1 MTLEECREYLP
12 EGWIAPIQND
22 PVLREIFEEHEYDLE
37 QEAVPPFLIQE
48 LRGGEMERL
57 RPILSLYGQPGLE
70 MLRGLMEIDEAS
82 RDTAVSTA
90 PDGQTAY
97 AAYFF
102 ARFSEARRQDAIDAV
117 RTYIRAINRLY
128 REELDEEP
136 PLDED
141 GEIEFLSG
149 QEGRDFE
156 EKIRMAW
163 INGEPV
169 QEVDLDELLEWYQ
182 DLRYRR
188 GCEDISLLS
197 EALYHISCD
206 YNLSYCLRWPMFDT
220 ERENP
225 FRGYFELW
233 KLGLRVR
240 FPARD
245 RAVLVS

>member
-1 MTLEECREYLP
+1 MTMEECREYLP

-22 PVLREIFEEHEYDLE
+22 PVLREIFEAHEYDLE

-70 MLRGLMEIDEAS
+70 MLRGLMEIDEAG

-156 EKIRMAW
+156 EKVRMAW
-163 INGEPV
+163 INGGPA

-182 DLRYRR
+182 DLTYRR
-188 GCEDISLLS
+188 DCEDISLLS

-206 YNLSYCLRWPMFDT
+206 FYLSYFLRWPMFDT

-225 FRGYFELW
+225 FRGYFALW
-233 KLGLRVR
+233 KLGLHVH
-240 FPARD
+240 FPAQD
-245 RAVLVS
+245 RVVLVS

>member
-1 MTLEECREYLP
+1 MTIEECREYLP

-22 PVLREIFEEHEYDLE
+22 PVLWEIFEEHEYDLE

-48 LRGGEMERL
+48 LRGGNIDRL

-70 MLRGLMEIDEAS
+70 MLRGLLEIDKAS
-82 RDTAVSTA
+82 RDTAVNTA

-102 ARFSEARRQDAIDAV
+102 ARFSEARRQEAIDAV
-117 RTYIRAINRLY
+117 RAYIRAINRLY
-128 REELDEEP
+128 REELDEEA

-141 GEIEFLSG
+141 LT
-149 QEGRDFE
+149 
-156 EKIRMAW
+156 
-163 INGEPV
+163 
-169 QEVDLDELLEWYQ
+169 
-182 DLRYRR
+182 YRR
-188 GCEDISLLS
+188 DCEDISLLS

-206 YNLSYCLRWPMFDT
+206 FYLSYFLRWPMFDT

-225 FRGYFELW
+225 FRGYFALW
-233 KLGLRVR
+233 KLGLHVH

>member
-1 MTLEECREYLP
+1 MTMEECREYLP

-90 PDGQTAY
+90 PDGQAAY

-163 INGEPV
+163 INGGPV

>member
-1 MTLEECREYLP
+1 
-12 EGWIAPIQND
+12 
-22 PVLREIFEEHEYDLE
+22 
-37 QEAVPPFLIQE
+37 
-48 LRGGEMERL
+48 
-57 RPILSLYGQPGLE
+57 
-70 MLRGLMEIDEAS
+70 
-82 RDTAVSTA
+82 
-90 PDGQTAY
+90 
-97 AAYFF
+97 
-102 ARFSEARRQDAIDAV
+102 
-117 RTYIRAINRLY
+117 
-128 REELDEEP
+128 
-136 PLDED
+136 
-141 GEIEFLSG
+141 
-149 QEGRDFE
+149 
-156 EKIRMAW
+156 MAW
-163 INGEPV
+163 INGGPV